1 MVISLSLVNFL
12 VVRQWHKPATSLY
25 LHVDYVYHNVTDVF
39 QEIMQAIDLDSSGSL
54 SFDEFLLAMPGNK
67 HISQDEH
74 K

>member
-1 MVISLSLVNFL
+1 
-12 VVRQWHKPATSLY
+12 
-25 LHVDYVYHNVTDVF
+25 
-39 QEIMQAIDLDSSGSL
+39 MQAIDLDSSGSL